1 MAAPDFNVLRGGQIN
16 QAGDD
21 RALFLKTYGGEVF
34 TAYDEANVFGAR
46 SMVRTITSG
55 S

>member
-1 MAAPDFNVLRGGQIN
+1 MAAPDFTLVRGGQIN

-34 TAYDEANVFGAR
+34 TAFEENNVFGAR
-46 SMVRTITSG
+46 SMTRTIASG